1 MNLNL
6 KINKRRLLKEV
17 KRDLIE
23 REFRKSAYSQQI
35 SKSKDSSRKEAHH
48 DQEEQTI
55 KIPHERL
62 KQTLEIRVLIEK
74 IKRIRQIK
82 RELDV
87 MHRCHRKQQLG
98 EKNSFQVINKKPE
111 VRFQVQ
117 RQSQRQIA
125 HNKLMIQD
133 KTKDQFRKLK
143 KMKQML
149 LAQQSRIM
157 TEKSIDDKSKD
168 KKSPNRSQMSLLRR
182 YQNSNTSRSNSSDQ
196 ENEGG
201 SQQNNTNNSS
211 VNKSP
216 KSPDEL
222 KVNQMKN

>member
-1 MNLNL
+1 
-6 KINKRRLLKEV
+6 
-17 KRDLIE
+17 
-23 REFRKSAYSQQI
+23 
-35 SKSKDSSRKEAHH
+35 
-48 DQEEQTI
+48 
-55 KIPHERL
+55 
-62 KQTLEIRVLIEK
+62 
-74 IKRIRQIK
+74 
-82 RELDV
+82 
-87 MHRCHRKQQLG
+87 
-98 EKNSFQVINKKPE
+98 
-111 VRFQVQ
+111 
-117 RQSQRQIA
+117 
-125 HNKLMIQD
+125 MIQD